1 MFVSISIYVCNHYF
15 ALIPFAS
22 SLRTCTS
29 LLLSRSD
36 FDIFLSNNSFS
47 VDPAGA
53 FSKYLRCQ
61 MKDGRK
67 FYLLDLC
74 LSDLRESRYQT
85 PKNIDFF
92 SRLAIGS
99 KIFGSLGVPNGH
111 NGCNIHLFI
120 LYNFSFPGHNLIFKL
135 FQRLIFVVDKTFFC
149 FDAVAVAEWNRNQL
163 PSVWS
168 FDTFKF
174 RAAPL
179 LLSIQLRNQRQQV
192 HLLCLSVTDKIKYH
206 MCTQCYFASMWT
218 TILKITTILEC
229 APSVILSK
237 CQ

>member
-36 FDIFLSNNSFS
+36 FDIFLSNNSLS

-111 NGCNIHLFI
+111 NGCIIHLFI

-135 FQRLIFVVDKTFFC
+135 FQRLIFVVDKTF
-149 FDAVAVAEWNRNQL
+149 L
-163 PSVWS
+163 ML
-168 FDTFKF
+168 
-174 RAAPL
+174 L
-179 LLSIQLRNQRQQV
+179 LLS
-192 HLLCLSVTDKIKYH
+192 LLLNEIGISCPLCGALTLLS
-206 MCTQCYFASMWT
+206 
-218 TILKITTILEC
+218 LEQHHYC
-229 APSVILSK
+229 
-237 CQ
+237 CQFS